1 MERKAQNYT
10 LNYKKWDFKIDEVE
24 GWYYFVSIKY
34 NNKGWI
40 YLNTNEKTIELAK
53 KRVEDFVET
62 ELK

>member
-10 LNYKKWDFKIDEVE
+10 LNYKKWTFKIDEVE

-34 NNKGWI
+34 NDKSWI

-53 KRVEDFVET
+53 ERVEDFIKT